1 MESLYFIYRQIFDKI
16 LVYLVG
22 NNTIGEG
29 IINQAVGVLGD
40 TSLDDA
46 ISLDLSFSSVE

>member
-1 MESLYFIYRQIFDKI
+1 MDH
-16 LVYLVG
+16 
-22 NNTIGEG
+22 
-29 IINQAVGVLGD
+29 INQAGGVLGE